1 MENFLDILMDIYGQF
16 TYQNIM
22 EGETVNIFWTHIGK
36 QAIMSIMPVNF
47 LKGAQL
53 ETEDKK

>member
-36 QAIMSIMPVNF
+36 QAVISIF
-47 LKGAQL
+47 
-53 ETEDKK
+53 